1 MTAKD
6 KAFELVNKY
15 KNAAF
20 NCNDCDMPWCDVP
33 CTQLNISE
41 SKECAFI
48 LVGEVIAELD
58 SERVF
63 ERIYFWNEVKE
74 EINKL

>member
-6 KAFELVNKY
+6 KAFELVDNFDATLTY
-15 KNAAF
+15 
-20 NCNDCDMPWCDVP
+20 
-33 CTQLNISE
+33 LE
-41 SKECAFI
+41 SKTKVKQCAI
-48 LVGEVIAELD
+48 LAIDEIIAELD

-74 EINKL
+74 EIQKL

>member
-6 KAFELVNKY
+6 KAEELILTYLRIDNNTSQWFNTYIAKQCALIAVN
-15 KNAAF
+15 
-20 NCNDCDMPWCDVP
+20 
-33 CTQLNISE
+33 QI
-41 SKECAFI
+41 
-48 LVGEVIAELD
+48 IAELD

-74 EINKL
+74 EIQKL